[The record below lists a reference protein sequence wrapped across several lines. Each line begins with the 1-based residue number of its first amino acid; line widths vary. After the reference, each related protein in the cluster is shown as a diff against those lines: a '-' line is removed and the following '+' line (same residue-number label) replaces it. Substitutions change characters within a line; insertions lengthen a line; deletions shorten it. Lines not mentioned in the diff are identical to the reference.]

1 MIIRVLPQLE
11 SREEWLVFCRRE
23 TPYCLIDQP
32 SCLVDFQTH
41 FLQLTL
47 FETVPEVRYT
57 LGSRRTMEP
66 AWQLIKGCNWSLTRL
81 IEGLA
86 SLDFGSN
93 VRDNGLLGLGGDLS
107 ARRSFPRD
115 RHLHSP
121 ASSRLLPPLKQLPQ
135 QWNSHTLSC
144 LLANEQFRDWRDE
157 QEEASLSAAG
167 ILLDMLDQ
175 PEQWSGRPFGPR
187 LQLFYR
193 NQVLTSLIPALDR
206 QPSEPTR
213 RGLLAAPPR

>member
-11 SREEWLVFCRRE
+11 SREEWLAFCRRE
-23 TPYCLIDQP
+23 LPYCLIDQP
-32 SCLVDFQTH
+32 NCLVDFQTH

-47 FETVPEVRYT
+47 FDTHPEVRFT
-57 LGSRRTMEP
+57 LGSRRSMEP

-81 IEGLA
+81 IEGLN

-121 ASSRLLPPLKQLPQ
+121 ASSRLLPALKYLPQ
-135 QWNSHTLSC
+135 HWGTYQLSC
-144 LLANEQFRDWRDE
+144 LLANEQFRDWREE
-157 QEEASLSAAG
+157 QEEASLSSAG
-167 ILLDMLDQ
+167 VLLDLLEHPQ
-175 PEQWSGRPFGPR
+175 QWSGRTFGPR
-187 LQLFYR
+187 LQIRYR
-193 NQVLTSLIPALDR
+193 NQVLVSLIPELERSTA
-206 QPSEPTR
+206 EPAR
-213 RGLLAAPPR
+213 RGLLTAPPR

>member
-11 SREEWLVFCRRE
+11 SREEWLAFCRRE
-23 TPYCLIDQP
+23 MPYCLIDHP

-47 FETVPEVRYT
+47 FDTVPEVRYT
-57 LGSRRTMEP
+57 LGSRRSMEP

-93 VRDNGLLGLGGDLS
+93 VRDNGLLGLEGELS

-115 RHLHSP
+115 AHLHSP
-121 ASSRLLPPLKQLPQ
+121 ASSRLLAPLKTLPQ
-135 QWNSHTLSC
+135 HWCAHTLSC
-144 LLANEQFRDWRDE
+144 LLANEQFRDWREE
-157 QEEASLSAAG
+157 QEDASLSAAG
-167 ILLDMLDQ
+167 VLLDMLDHS
-175 PEQWSGRPFGPR
+175 ELWSGRPFGPR
-187 LQLFYR
+187 LQLCYR
-193 NQVLTSLIPALDR
+193 GQVLASLIPELER
-206 QPSEPTR
+206 HPSEPAR